1 MKVEKVLTNFRMS
14 DKFQTSENISDLR
27 QNKLRKSER
36 TLRKRFQSVQESQTE
51 MVKHPATCT
60 SKLFINQRVQT
71 TRLKLLKKSLANQK
85 EIGNRTGEASRYVNL
100 GAVYQSVDEY
110 DKAMKSRNQW
120 RSTNKRKQERK
131 WRRENAENKNNGKYE
146 NA

>member
-1 MKVEKVLTNFRMS
+1 
-14 DKFQTSENISDLR
+14 
-27 QNKLRKSER
+27 
-36 TLRKRFQSVQESQTE
+36 

-60 SKLFINQRVQT
+60 SKLFINSRVHT
-71 TRLKLLKKSLANQK
+71 SRLELLEKSLANQT
-85 EIGNRTGEASRYVNL
+85 NRSGEASRYVNL

-131 WRRENAENKNNGKYE
+131 WRRENAENKNDGKYE